1 MTPSG
6 RLPAVLWM
14 IGALI
19 SFSAMAVSVRELAG
33 ALSIFE
39 ILAVRSGLGLA
50 ALLAIGATRPRL
62 LRSLSRR
69 HFGLHLLRNSI
80 HFASQYAWAL
90 SVTLL
95 PLAIVFALEFTMP
108 AWAVMLAAV
117 VLRERLTLSR
127 IGVVILG
134 FIGVLVIVR
143 PGLDAVRPA
152 IVLIL
157 AAAFGFAIA
166 IIATKVLT
174 RGETTYAIVFWM
186 NLMQLPMTLLGS
198 EPNFIAKLNTG
209 MMLPVIG
216 IGIAGL
222 SSHYC
227 LSNAFRAGDA
237 VVVVPLDFLRIP
249 LIAVVGWWLYGETL
263 DVFVFLGAG
272 LIIAGVLWNLRS
284 EARPPRI
291 VGSVRPGR
299 Q

>member
-14 IGALI
+14 TGALI
-19 SFSAMAVSVRELAG
+19 SFSAVAVAVRELAG

-50 ALLAIGATRPRL
+50 ALLAIGAARPQL

-69 HFGLHLLRNSI
+69 RLGLHLLRNSI

-95 PLAIVFALEFTMP
+95 PLATVFALEFTMP
-108 AWAVMLAAV
+108 AWAVLLAAV
-117 VLRERLTLSR
+117 VLRERLTPSR

-157 AAAFGFAIA
+157 AAAFGFAISVV
-166 IIATKVLT
+166 ATKVLT

-186 NLMQLPMTLLGS
+186 NVMQLPMTLLGS
-198 EPNFIAKLNTG
+198 DPTFIAKLNTG
-209 MMLPVIG
+209 MVLPVIG

-222 SSHYC
+222 LSHYC

-249 LIAVVGWWLYGETL
+249 LIAVVGWWFYGETL

-291 VGSVRPGR
+291 VGSVRTGM